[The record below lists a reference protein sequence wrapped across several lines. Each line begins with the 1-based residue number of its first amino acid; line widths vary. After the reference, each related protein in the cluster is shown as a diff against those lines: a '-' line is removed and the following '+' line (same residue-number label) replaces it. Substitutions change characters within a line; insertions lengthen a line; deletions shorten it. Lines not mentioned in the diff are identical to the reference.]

1 MGTGSFKAY
10 PFSVF
15 RAYKGDSVRKQSN
28 EGDVVGGTVFAVTVN
43 GMPTG

>member
-15 RAYKGDSVRKQSN
+15 GAYKGNSVGKQSN
-28 EGDVVGGTVFAVTVN
+28 EEDVVGGTVFSVTVN
-43 GMPTG
+43 GISSA